1 MVFII
6 VCGMIISNVM
16 PVYAAGAS
24 VKKAT
29 KVANY
34 TSDEDDE
41 EDDDEE
47 GESEG
52 VTLATDEDDG
62 EIPYICTV
70 CGDSRTEVIP
80 RIASVTLS
88 CTKYTYDGKVKKPS
102 VKAVD
107 KKGNVI
113 SSSYYTVTY
122 EDNKNAGTA
131 TVTVTFKDKY
141 DADIDK
147 EFTIAKASQSISAKV
162 SSKSYKKATV
172 AKKAQTFSIGAKAK
186 CSLSYKS
193 SSKYV
198 TVSSKGTVKKGAP
211 KGTYKITITTK
222 KSSNYNTATKTVTVK
237 VV

>member
-1 MVFII
+1 MIFII

-16 PVYAAGAS
+16 PVYATGAS

-29 KVANY
+29 EVANY

-41 EDDDEE
+41 EDDDED

-107 KKGNVI
+107 KK
-113 SSSYYTVTY
+113 
-122 EDNKNAGTA
+122 EM
-131 TVTVTFKDKY
+131 
-141 DADIDK
+141 
-147 EFTIAKASQSISAKV
+147 
-162 SSKSYKKATV
+162 
-172 AKKAQTFSIGAKAK
+172 
-186 CSLSYKS
+186 
-193 SSKYV
+193 
-198 TVSSKGTVKKGAP
+198 
-211 KGTYKITITTK
+211 
-222 KSSNYNTATKTVTVK
+222 
-237 VV
+237 